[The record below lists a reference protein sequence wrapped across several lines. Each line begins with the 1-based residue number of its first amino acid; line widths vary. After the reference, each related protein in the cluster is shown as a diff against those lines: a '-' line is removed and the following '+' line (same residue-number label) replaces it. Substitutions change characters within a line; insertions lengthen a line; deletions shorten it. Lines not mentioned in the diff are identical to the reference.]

1 MTARAEGTFTVTSW
15 EEDTYQELDG
25 KAKLTKASV
34 GYRLTG
40 DIDAD
45 ATWTALMYYRDDGTA
60 EYTGLQQVTGQ
71 IAGRAGTCVMV
82 ADGSFADGAAR
93 GTWRVIPGS
102 GTGAL
107 AGLRGSGTS
116 VATSEP
122 PGTFTLDY
130 DLG

>member
-15 EEDTYQELDG
+15 EEDTYQELEG
-25 KAKLTKASV
+25 KAKLTKAQV
-34 GYRLTG
+34 GYRLSG
-40 DIDAD
+40 DIDGQ
-45 ATWTALMYYRDDGTA
+45 ATWAAVMYYRGDGTA

-71 IAGRAGTCVMV
+71 IAGREGTCVMV
-82 ADGSFADGAAR
+82 ADGSYADGQAR

-116 VATSEP
+116 VAASEP

-130 DLG
+130 ELG

>member
-1 MTARAEGTFTVTSW
+1 MTARAEGTFTVASW

-25 KAKLTKASV
+25 KAKLTRANV
-34 GYRLTG
+34 TYRLSG
-40 DIDAD
+40 DIEGD
-45 ATWTALMYYRDDGTA
+45 ATWAALMYYRDDGTA
-60 EYTGLQQVTGQ
+60 EYTGLQHVTGQ
-71 IAGRAGTCVMV
+71 IAGRAGTCVME

-130 DLG
+130 ELG